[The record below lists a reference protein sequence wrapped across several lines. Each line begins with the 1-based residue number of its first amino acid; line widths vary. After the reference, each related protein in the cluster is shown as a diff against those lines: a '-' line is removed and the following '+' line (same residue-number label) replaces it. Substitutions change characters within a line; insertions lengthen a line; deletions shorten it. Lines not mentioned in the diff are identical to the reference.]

1 MPECPWVHKWAQ
13 MHLLF
18 KQRGV
23 RHENDNC
30 HAETSKKTLASCLT
44 PYCAKCMK
52 EPLDFHW
59 MDTETFKK
67 TFYFIFLLPS
77 WTGSSQCGEL
87 WNQTQ
92 VICEEIIQ
100 ISSVLDEV
108 VKSANLV
115 WNGLNDSLKRAD
127 SSESFVHELDIT
139 AALPFK
145 SLGSVFF
152 LLEEMY
158 SVIQQVCVI
167 VIVKI

>member
-1 MPECPWVHKWAQ
+1 
-13 MHLLF
+13 
-18 KQRGV
+18 
-23 RHENDNC
+23 
-30 HAETSKKTLASCLT
+30 
-44 PYCAKCMK
+44 
-52 EPLDFHW
+52 

-67 TFYFIFLLPS
+67 TFILIFLLSS

-127 SSESFVHELDIT
+127 SSESFVHELNIT

-145 SLGSVFF
+145 VWGQLFINFFLEEIYSVF
-152 LLEEMY
+152 
-158 SVIQQVCVI
+158 QQVCVK